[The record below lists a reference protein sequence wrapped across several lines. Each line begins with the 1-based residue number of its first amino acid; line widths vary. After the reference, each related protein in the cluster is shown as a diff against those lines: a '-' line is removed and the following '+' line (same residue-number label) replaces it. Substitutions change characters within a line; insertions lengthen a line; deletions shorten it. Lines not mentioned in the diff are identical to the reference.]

1 MLKHDDGT
9 PVYGTRSDWHWRK
22 LEDAIA
28 APHDP
33 APTDSTARRQG
44 AWVATGTATVAL
56 AVYLATLAPGLT
68 AAHSGADGGDLIAAA
83 RTLGVPHPPG
93 YPTYVMLAWLFTQLP
108 VGTVAFRTNLM
119 SALCAAAT
127 VGLICRVAQLIL
139 PAERYRLLSATAASL
154 TLAFS
159 ALLWSQA
166 VISEVYALLG
176 LFSAL
181 EIWLL
186 VRWRCGGGDLFLW
199 LAALGLGVGLGN
211 HLTLVFLVPASLFLL
226 WPQRRRWLRARVL
239 LPALA
244 LFLAGLGVYAY
255 LPLAAAQRPPVN
267 WGDPRVW
274 NRFVWMVTAKQY
286 QPFVFGL
293 PPEMMP
299 GRLANWAGLLG
310 DQFGWWGLALAVL
323 GIWTWWAYDR
333 AFALFSLVW
342 VLLAGIYAFF
352 YNAGDSYVYLVA
364 VVLLMALWLARGAQY
379 IVNLA
384 ARLRSTLKWA
394 AIALIV
400 ALPLSSLGLHW
411 KAMDLSGDRSA
422 QLYASEVL
430 GQVPSGGLVIVRRDR
445 PTFALW
451 YAVYAEKQRPDV
463 AIISG
468 PLLAYIWYR
477 DQIRHLYPDLT
488 LPRPH
493 SDDVT
498 IHDLVRE
505 VVTSNQG
512 RREIYATDPREEWE
526 VWFDFEPVLESELYR
541 VVPKSLDESDG

>member
-1 MLKHDDGT
+1 MEGI
-9 PVYGTRSDWHWRK
+9 S
-22 LEDAIA
+22 
-28 APHDP
+28 
-33 APTDSTARRQG
+33 SRR
-44 AWVATGTATVAL
+44 L
-56 AVYLATLAPGLT
+56 
-68 AAHSGADGGDLIAAA
+68 
-83 RTLGVPHPPG
+83 VPW
-93 YPTYVMLAWLFTQLP
+93 AWLFTQLP

-286 QPFVFGL
+286 QPFV
-293 PPEMMP
+293 M
-299 GRLANWAGLLG
+299 
-310 DQFGWWGLALAVL
+310 V
-323 GIWTWWAYDR
+323 GIGT
-333 AFALFSLVW
+333 
-342 VLLAGIYAFF
+342 G
-352 YNAGDSYVYLVA
+352 G
-364 VVLLMALWLARGAQY
+364 
-379 IVNLA
+379 
-384 ARLRSTLKWA
+384 
-394 AIALIV
+394 
-400 ALPLSSLGLHW
+400 
-411 KAMDLSGDRSA
+411 SG
-422 QLYASEVL
+422 
-430 GQVPSGGLVIVRRDR
+430 
-445 PTFALW
+445 
-451 YAVYAEKQRPDV
+451 
-463 AIISG
+463 
-468 PLLAYIWYR
+468 
-477 DQIRHLYPDLT
+477 HL
-488 LPRPH
+488 
-493 SDDVT
+493 
-498 IHDLVRE
+498 DLVGVRPRLCPFF
-505 VVTSNQG
+505 SCLGAAG
-512 RREIYATDPREEWE
+512 RNLRLLLQR
-526 VWFDFEPVLESELYR
+526 
-541 VVPKSLDESDG
+541 G